1 MKFIRRGELLSVAH
15 LHGFDAE
22 MVEIV
27 ASPGSQIT
35 QKPLSKL
42 NSYYTGKI
50 MIGSIFRDDTWQVAG
65 VSGAF
70 QPNSKILIYD
80 RYGKL
85 LKQLNPSSKGW
96 DGTLNGK
103 VLPNDDY
110 WFAVKLQDGRIFK
123 NHFSLKR

>member
-1 MKFIRRGELLSVAH
+1 MTLWTNIRDLKNDCGVSQKLVSVI
-15 LHGFDAE
+15 GFPKYFTPNNDG
-22 MVEIV
+22 IH
-27 ASPGSQIT
+27 
-35 QKPLSKL
+35 
-42 NSYYTGKI
+42 
-50 MIGSIFRDDTWQVAG
+50 DTWQIAG